1 MIIGINSFS
10 LDTCTVKDAINL
22 KCESVITVQDYL
34 VSTLQEKISI
44 AIEYVDEPTQSSSI
58 KLAIGTNID
67 SSITTELI
75 VELLHGI
82 VTKLEQ
88 IYNLEKQFNN
98 YTKLFL
104 HPDVTC
110 SVVQVKDNSK
120 LVAIVSYYLV

>member
-34 VSTLQEKISI
+34 VSTLQKKLGIS
-44 AIEYVDEPTQSSSI
+44 IEYVDEPTQSSSI

-82 VTKLEQ
+82 VTKL
-88 IYNLEKQFNN
+88 
-98 YTKLFL
+98 
-104 HPDVTC
+104 
-110 SVVQVKDNSK
+110 
-120 LVAIVSYYLV
+120 